1 MIGIYK
7 NSLLCITTR
16 HVASYE
22 CKGMSSYGL
31 LPHFHLSQLAIWRIM
46 VQNYAFLCIINIT
59 QKEKSQKKKKR
70 KKRKIPLTLFM
81 SSYATLVVI
90 FGFGE
95 SHIRRK
101 AFLFM
106 PYKG

>member
-1 MIGIYK
+1 MWQVMSVKVCLHMAYYHTSTSHNLPYGELWYK
-7 NSLLCITTR
+7 IMHFYVLLT
-16 HVASYE
+16 
-22 CKGMSSYGL
+22 L
-31 LPHFHLSQLAIWRIM
+31 LKRKNP
-46 VQNYAFLCIINIT
+46 
-59 QKEKSQKKKKR
+59 KKKKKR

-95 SHIRRK
+95 SHIERK